1 MVLGAAY
8 FDEWTLVGVVVVVV
22 ALLDGVFGWD
32 DGGFGGGGHGCFCLF
47 PCRCLVVSS
56 CFFCVSWLFLD
67 RVLVVSSLFFCC
79 FLIVKSIVF
88 LLDEISYPFS
98 TKCLWI
104 FV

>member
-47 PCRCLVVSS
+47 WVRVFVGVGWLLMGLCWWRCGLVRWVG
-56 CFFCVSWLFLD
+56 CLL
-67 RVLVVSSLFFCC
+67 
-79 FLIVKSIVF
+79 KSR
-88 LLDEISYPFS
+88 
-98 TKCLWI
+98 C
-104 FV
+104 